1 MAEKSRPPQDQVFHL
16 RTEMKREQSG
26 SGAKGNKRKQ
36 DEVAITC
43 GNSWSVSKISYR
55 YLATHSVICHNGV
68 FVG

>member
-1 MAEKSRPPQDQVFHL
+1 
-16 RTEMKREQSG
+16 MKREQSG